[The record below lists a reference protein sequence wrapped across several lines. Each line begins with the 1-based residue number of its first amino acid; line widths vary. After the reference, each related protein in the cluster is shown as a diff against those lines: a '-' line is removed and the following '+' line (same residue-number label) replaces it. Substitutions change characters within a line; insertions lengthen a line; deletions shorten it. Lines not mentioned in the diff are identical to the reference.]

1 VTYNGPERRQ
11 AQAELQRAQQVNEIL
26 AKLAIALIVLV
37 VIALGMAWW
46 SSYSGRQNVVDDQR
60 RDCARSKLDRRA
72 NAAGWRTA
80 EAARRATAENP
91 EIESAERRAAAIAAS
106 RYKEVADALDAR
118 SRIDCRE
125 AFPDAQLFQFTSSEP
140 DAAEDTVADRRLIR
154 GLAVAAAEVQGERET
169 SPALRRAPD
178 DP

>member
-1 VTYNGPERRQ
+1 MARRQ
-11 AQAELQRAQQVNEIL
+11 STAEIVAR
-26 AKLAIALIVLV
+26 LAIALIVLCA
-37 VIALGMAWW
+37 IALSMAWW

-72 NAAGWRTA
+72 NATGWRTA
-80 EAARRATAENP
+80 EAARRLTANNP
-91 EIESAERRAAAIAAS
+91 EIETTERRAAAVAAA

-125 AFPDAQLFQFTSSEP
+125 AFPDAQLFQFSSSESSAGE
-140 DAAEDTVADRRLIR
+140 DQIAERERWR
-154 GLAVAAAEVQGERET
+154 ELAVAAAEVERERKAT
-169 SPALRRAPD
+169 AALGRAPD